1 MTFNLSYAPFD
12 VDKFLDDALQATNN
26 HKLWNPP
33 CNTYEDEQGFWVQAA
48 VPGLDRK
55 DINIVFEDGVLT
67 VKGEAKEDEKP
78 LNRTYFAREIGWGDF
93 SRSFRLPNN
102 VDPTKVSASY
112 KEGLLTVQIP
122 KREEAKPRQI
132 VVE

>member
-12 VDKFLDDALQATNN
+12 VDKFLNDALQVTNN
-26 HKLWNPP
+26 PKAWSPA
-33 CNTYEDEQGFWVQAA
+33 CNTYEDEQGFWVEAA
-48 VPGLDRK
+48 VSGLDRK

-67 VKGEAKEDEKP
+67 VKGERKEDDSLK
-78 LNRTYFAREIGWGDF
+78 RTYFAREIGWGDF
-93 SRSFRLPNN
+93 SRSFRLPTN

-112 KEGLLTVQIP
+112 KEGLLTIQIP
-122 KREEAKPRQI
+122 KREETKPRRI

>member
-12 VDKFLDDALQATNN
+12 VDRFLNDALQVA
-26 HKLWNPP
+26 KQPKAWNPD

-48 VPGLDRK
+48 LPGLDRK
-55 DINIVFEDGVLT
+55 DINIVFDDGVLT
-67 VKGEAKEDEKP
+67 VKGEVKEDDSLK
-78 LNRTYFAREIGWGDF
+78 RTYFAREIGWGEF

-102 VDPTKVSASY
+102 VDPSKVSASY
-112 KEGLLTVQIP
+112 KEGLLTIQIP
-122 KREEAKPRQI
+122 KREETKPRRI

>member
-1 MTFNLSYAPFD
+1 MTFLSYAPFD
-12 VDKFLDDALQATNN
+12 VDKFLQDALHVVN
-26 HKLWNPP
+26 HPAVWEPA
-33 CNTYEDEQGFWVQAA
+33 CNTYEDEQGFWVQVAL
-48 VPGLDRK
+48 PGVDRK

-67 VKGEAKEDEKP
+67 VKGEGKEDVSV
-78 LNRTYFAREIGWGDF
+78 NRTYFAQEIGPGGF

-102 VDPTKVSASY
+102 VDPSKVAATS
-112 KEGLLTVQIP
+112 KDGLLTIQIP